1 MAASRPTIAE
11 VAPIDQAVTG
21 ATAKNRAAPP
31 KPEPAVVGRYSSGDT
46 NYLMFADG
54 SIEAQT
60 PEGVMRF
67 SSLTEL
73 KRFVEKRN

>member
-1 MAASRPTIAE
+1 M
-11 VAPIDQAVTG
+11 
-21 ATAKNRAAPP
+21 
-31 KPEPAVVGRYSSGDT
+31 VGRYSSGDT

-67 SSLTEL
+67 ASLTEL
-73 KRFVEKRN
+73 KRFVETRH